1 MGKLTHWA
9 ATFTVIAIFAALL
22 GFGGAAGA
30 AAPAAKVLFWFAV
43 GMIALSLMSQFI
55 RRT

>member
-9 ATFTVIAIFAALL
+9 ATFTVIAIVAALL
-22 GFGGAAGA
+22 GFGGAAGV
-30 AAPAAKVLFWFAV
+30 AAPVAKGLFWFSV
-43 GMIALSLMSQFI
+43 GMIVLSLMSQLI

>member
-9 ATFTVIAIFAALL
+9 ATFAIIGLIAALL
-22 GFGGAAGA
+22 GFGGAAGT
-30 AAPAAKVLFWFAV
+30 AAPLAKALFWFSL
-43 GMIALSLMSQFI
+43 GMIALSLTSVFI